1 MPFGG
6 IRQRTPNQAMVNLI
20 AVEKEH
26 TSTCSLMSWGY
37 NPFIAEK
44 SPYHSAY
51 LAVVESVSKLIAAGA
66 SFEDVYLS
74 FQEYFEKPMRDPK
87 RWGKPMAAVLGAF
100 KAQKELGV
108 AAIGGKDSMSGTFE
122 DIDVP
127 PTLVSFAVTT
137 DDVANIISPEFKEVD
152 NNVFMFIPEY
162 DEEGLPKAE
171 SLKAIYKAI
180 HQMIKDGTIISAYTP
195 GYGGAA
201 EAVLKMSMGN
211 EIGFAYSE
219 DVDLEKIFG
228 YAYGAFVVE
237 VSSEAIDNIIG
248 ADIIDL
254 GKTTAEKAIVRGDER
269 IDLAGIEKIY
279 EDKLEPIYSC
289 NIETAD
295 NKLETFSY
303 ETSERLHAKVRIE
316 KPKVLIPVFPGN
328 NCEYDSA
335 KAFRDAG
342 AEPEIFV
349 INNLSAEAV
358 AKSVEDF
365 AAKVRESQIIFIPGG
380 FSGGDEPDGSGKFIT
395 AFFRNQEVKEAVT
408 DLLDNREGLMV
419 GICNG
424 FQALIKLGLVP
435 YGKIMDIDE
444 TFPTLT
450 FNEIGREHIHV
461 SGQEGHYIERGVQ

>member
-137 DDVANIISPEFKEVD
+137 DDVTNIISPEFKEVD
-152 NNVFMFIPEY
+152 NNVFMFTPEY

-195 GYGGAA
+195 RIRRCCGSSA
-201 EAVLKMSMGN
+201 
-211 EIGFAYSE
+211 E
-219 DVDLEKIFG
+219 DVHG
-228 YAYGAFVVE
+228 
-237 VSSEAIDNIIG
+237 
-248 ADIIDL
+248 
-254 GKTTAEKAIVRGDER
+254 
-269 IDLAGIEKIY
+269 
-279 EDKLEPIYSC
+279 
-289 NIETAD
+289 
-295 NKLETFSY
+295 
-303 ETSERLHAKVRIE
+303 
-316 KPKVLIPVFPGN
+316 
-328 NCEYDSA
+328 
-335 KAFRDAG
+335 
-342 AEPEIFV
+342 
-349 INNLSAEAV
+349 
-358 AKSVEDF
+358 
-365 AAKVRESQIIFIPGG
+365 
-380 FSGGDEPDGSGKFIT
+380 
-395 AFFRNQEVKEAVT
+395 
-408 DLLDNREGLMV
+408 
-419 GICNG
+419 
-424 FQALIKLGLVP
+424 
-435 YGKIMDIDE
+435 
-444 TFPTLT
+444 
-450 FNEIGREHIHV
+450 
-461 SGQEGHYIERGVQ
+461 